1 MVAGSIGFQVFEC
14 QHGYSNS
21 LWLALPET
29 EEPASHHT
37 QSLTD
42 TKDNLLTSDLPA
54 QLPLELTRMR
64 EVQTDKSKRP
74 T

>member
-54 QLPLELTRMR
+54 
-64 EVQTDKSKRP
+64 
-74 T
+74 